1 MLNRTLDDRYTI
13 LERIGGG
20 GMADVYRAHDKLL
33 DRSVAVKVLRSQ
45 FTDDEEFISRFRR
58 EAQAA
63 AKLSHPNIVNIYD
76 VGFDEQTYYII
87 MEYISGETL
96 KDKIDREAPL
106 PVETAVHI
114 AMEIAEALEH
124 AHQNNL
130 VHCDIKPHNILIT
143 RSGRV
148 KVTDFGIA
156 RAVTSA
162 TMTNSGTIIGSV
174 HYFSPEQAK
183 GTSVGAKSDIYSLGV
198 VLYEML
204 SGHVPFTGESPIS
217 IALKHLQEEPKP
229 LRELNASI
237 PPLIEAIVV
246 KAMHKEPVAR
256 FTEIGEMI
264 ADFKLAQNYLRDD
277 HTRRLSHTDFPT
289 QILPPVSEKAE
300 QAKLSPARQSNN
312 HPASVLNEA
321 KVSKP
326 WLWGIL
332 LMVLLGSALAAFL
345 GFGKFWSLNEITVPD
360 VVGKQVDT
368 ARNILISNNLRVS
381 VSDAFSDKVPAGQVI
396 SQQPEAGTTVKE
408 QRTITIVVSKG
419 GEITVVPDLRGL
431 SRRDAELQIKN
442 SGLKLGRIDEQFA
455 EGSQPD
461 TVINQNPRPPAQV
474 AKGTTIDI
482 VISKGTSPKKVSLPD
497 FQGSLLSTVAT
508 QLESLKLKQG
518 KITETANDK
527 YPPGT
532 IVGQNPPPA
541 TEVMEGSTVDFSVA
555 KGVPGAVRR
564 AVVQVTV
571 PDGPARQTLQIVVTD
586 TNGRRI
592 AYEGTHK
599 PGERIEKTVE
609 GTGQV
614 RVQVY
619 VNEKLLQEQTI

>member
-45 FTDDEEFISRFRR
+45 FTDDEEFVSRFRR

-76 VGFDEQTYYII
+76 VGLDDQAYYII

-106 PVETAVHI
+106 PVETAVRI
-114 AMEIAEALEH
+114 AIEIAEALEH
-124 AHQNNL
+124 AHQNNI
-130 VHCDIKPHNILIT
+130 VHCDIKPHNIMVT
-143 RSGRV
+143 RSGRI

-156 RAVTSA
+156 RAVTSS

-183 GTSVGAKSDIYSLGV
+183 GTAVGAKSDIYSLGV

-204 SGHVPFTGESPIS
+204 TGQVPFTGESPIS

-229 LRELNASI
+229 PRELNSEI

-246 KAMHKEPVAR
+246 KAMHKDPAAR
-256 FTEIGEMI
+256 FSDIGEMI
-264 ADFKLAQNYLRDD
+264 ADFRMAQNYLRDD
-277 HTRRLSHTDFPT
+277 RTRRLSHTDFPT
-289 QILPPVSEKAE
+289 QILPPITPAADQETPPTPLRATP
-300 QAKLSPARQSNN
+300 SPRTNGTRM
-312 HPASVLNEA
+312 
-321 KVSKP
+321 SKP
-326 WLWGIL
+326 WLWGMLFFL
-332 LMVLLGSALAAFL
+332 LIASALAAFL
-345 GFGKFWSLNEITVPD
+345 GFGKFWSLNEVTVPD
-360 VVGKQVDT
+360 VVGKQVDS

-381 VSDAFSDKVPAGQVI
+381 VSESFSDKVPAGQVI
-396 SQQPEAGTTVKE
+396 SQQPEAGITVKE
-408 QRTITIVVSKG
+408 QRMITIVVSKG

-431 SRRDAELQIKN
+431 NRRDAELQIKN
-442 SGLKLGRIDEQFA
+442 SGLKLGRVDEQFTQDA
-455 EGSQPD
+455 PQD
-461 TVINQNPRPPAQV
+461 TVVSQNPRPPAQV
-474 AKGTTIDI
+474 TKGTAIDI
-482 VISKGTSPKKVSLPD
+482 VISKGAGPKKIALPD

-518 KITETANDK
+518 KVTETANDK

-532 IVGQNPPPA
+532 IVSQNPPPA
-541 TEVMEGSTVDFSVA
+541 TEVAEGTSIDFSVA
-555 KGVPGAVRR
+555 KGAPSAVKR

-571 PDGPARQTLQIVVTD
+571 PDGPARQPLQIVVTD
-586 TNGRRI
+586 TSGRRVV
-592 AYEGTHK
+592 YEGTHK

-609 GTGQV
+609 GIGQV

-619 VNEKLLQEQTI
+619 INDKLLQEQTI

>member
-1 MLNRTLDDRYTI
+1 MLNRTLDNRYTI
-13 LERIGGG
+13 LERVGGG

-45 FTDDEEFISRFRR
+45 FTDDEEFVSRFRR

-76 VGFDEQTYYII
+76 VGLDEQAYYII

-106 PVETAVHI
+106 PVETAVRV

-130 VHCDIKPHNILIT
+130 VHCDIKPHNILVT
-143 RSGRV
+143 RSGRI

-156 RAVTSA
+156 RAVTSS

-204 SGHVPFTGESPIS
+204 TGQVPFTGESPIS

-229 LRELNASI
+229 PRELNPDI
-237 PPLIEAIVV
+237 PPLIEAIIA
-246 KAMHKEPVAR
+246 KAMHKNPADR
-256 FTEIGEMI
+256 FADIGEMI
-264 ADFKLAQNYLRDD
+264 ADLKLAQNYLRDD
-277 HTRRLSHTDFPT
+277 HTRRLSNNDFPT
-289 QILPPVSEKAE
+289 QILPPVTPSLN
-300 QAKLSPARQSNN
+300 QDSVNHTDQTPNRTTPRLNGAKI
-312 HPASVLNEA
+312 
-321 KVSKP
+321 SKP
-326 WLWGIL
+326 WLWGL
-332 LMVLLGSALAAFL
+332 LLFVLFTSALAAFL
-345 GFGKFWSLNEITVPD
+345 AFGKFWSLNEVTVPD

-381 VSDAFSDKVPAGQVI
+381 VSEAYNEKVPAGYVI

-408 QRTITIVVSKG
+408 QRTITIIVSKG

-431 SRRDAELQIKN
+431 NRRDAELQIKN
-442 SGLKLGRIDEQFA
+442 SGLKLGRVDEQFSDDA
-455 EGSQPD
+455 PPN

-474 AKGTTIDI
+474 TKGTAIDI
-482 VISKGTSPKKVSLPD
+482 VISKGTSPKKVVLPD
-497 FQGSLLSTVAT
+497 FQGSLLSTIAA

-518 KITETANDK
+518 KITEVPNDK

-532 IVGQNPPPA
+532 IVSQNPPPSS
-541 TEVMEGSTVDFSVA
+541 EVTEGSSIDFSVA
-555 KGVPGAVRR
+555 KGVPGAVKR
-564 AVVQVTV
+564 AVVQITV
-571 PDGPARQTLQIVVTD
+571 PDGPSRQSLQIVVTD
-586 TNGRRI
+586 ANGRRV

-609 GTGQV
+609 GAGQV

-619 VNEKLLQEQTI
+619 INEKLLQEQTI